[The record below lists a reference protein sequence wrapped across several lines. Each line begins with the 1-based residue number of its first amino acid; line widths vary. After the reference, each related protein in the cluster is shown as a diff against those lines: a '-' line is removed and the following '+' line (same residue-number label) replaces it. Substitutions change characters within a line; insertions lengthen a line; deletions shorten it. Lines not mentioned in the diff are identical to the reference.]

1 MSNIHLW
8 RGIMEEKQNG
18 EVEKA
23 AAAKAIEPGLQEL
36 EPGGNRQKGRKKK
49 YVIIILFLVFFILL
63 ALTGYAY
70 YRGVVYYRTH
80 FLPNTNINGI
90 DCSDMETA
98 PVVDML
104 DARVGSYSLSVIGR
118 DYKTSEPGTVLGVIV
133 PDDIGLHFAD
143 TDIAVGDFL
152 QQQNEMLW
160 FQAYMGDSFSYSL
173 NQDVVFEEE
182 RLQSTVESWDACKKK
197 NMQVA
202 KDAYIS
208 EYSDEIGGYEVIPET
223 LGTQLDMEE
232 AIRLISETVS
242 RQDGSLDLEEAGCYR
257 EAAVRSDDKKLN
269 DIVDTA
275 NRWLGTEIEY
285 DWNGTEVVL
294 NHEILKDWVTIEG
307 GEPVLDEEAV
317 AAFVK
322 EQASAYDTY
331 GKKKKFMTTHGFE
344 MTLNSRNYGWKTDT
358 AGETEELTQ
367 LIYHGTKTEREPLY
381 SITARQK
388 GANDIG
394 NSYVEADLSNQHLY
408 LYQDG
413 EIVVETDF
421 VSGTMISSYDC
432 VTPEGI
438 FGLTYKTMN
447 AVLKGATYRTP
458 VKYWMPFYGNYGM
471 HDANWRGA
479 FGGEIFKT
487 NGSHGCINLPPS
499 MAGQIYQYV
508 SEGFPVV
515 CYYSQGIP
523 YVGPPAVP
531 AEGVPEGGIPDES
544 VPVDTPAEAPVD
556 TPAEIPAETPA
567 EVSAGLSVG

>member
-1 MSNIHLW
+1 
-8 RGIMEEKQNG
+8 MEEKQSG
-18 EVEKA
+18 EAEKV
-23 AAAKAIEPGLQEL
+23 AAAKAIEPEPQEL
-36 EPGGNRQKGRKKK
+36 EPGGKSQRGGKKK
-49 YVIIILFLVFFILL
+49 YVIISLFLVFFIML
-63 ALTGYAY
+63 AVAGYAY
-70 YRGVVYYRTH
+70 YRKVMYYQTH
-80 FLPNTNINGI
+80 FLPNTSINGI
-90 DCSDMETA
+90 DCSNMETGS
-98 PVVDML
+98 VVEML
-104 DARVGSYSLSVIGR
+104 DARIGSYALSVGGR
-118 DYKTSEPGTVLGVIV
+118 DYRTGESGAVLGVIV
-133 PDDIGLHFAD
+133 PDDICLHYAD
-143 TDIAVGDFL
+143 TDVAVEEFRR
-152 QQQNEMLW
+152 QQEELMW
-160 FQAYMGDSFSYSL
+160 FRAYLGDSFSYSL
-173 NQDVVFEEE
+173 DQDVSFDEDM
-182 RLQSTVESWDACKKK
+182 LKSTVESWDACQRK
-197 NMQVA
+197 NMQKA
-202 KDAYIS
+202 RDAYIS
-208 EYSDEIGGYEVIPET
+208 EYSDETGGYEVIPET
-223 LGTQLDMEE
+223 LGTQLDVER
-232 AIRLISETVS
+232 AIRLISETVG
-242 RQDGSLDLEEAGCYR
+242 RQESSLDLEEAGCYQ
-257 EAAVRSDDKKLN
+257 EASVRSDDKKLN

-275 NRWLGTEIEY
+275 NLWLSTEISY

-294 NHEILKDWVTIEG
+294 DHETLKDWITIEDG
-307 GEPVLDEEAV
+307 KPVLDEEAV

-344 MTLNSRNYGWKTDT
+344 VTLNSRNYGWKTDT
-358 AGETEELTQ
+358 IGETEELTQ
-367 LIYHGTKTEREPLY
+367 LIYRGTKIEREPLY
-381 SITARQK
+381 SIKARQK
-388 GANDIG
+388 GANDVG

-421 VSGTMISSYDC
+421 VSGTMVSSYDC

-523 YVGPPAVP
+523 YVGPPTVP
-531 AEGVPEGGIPDES
+531 TEGMPEGGIPDES
-544 VPVDTPAEAPVD
+544 VLVDTPVEA
-556 TPAEIPAETPA
+556 PAETPA

>member
-1 MSNIHLW
+1 
-8 RGIMEEKQNG
+8 MEEKQSG
-18 EVEKA
+18 EAEKV
-23 AAAKAIEPGLQEL
+23 AAAKAIEPEPQEL
-36 EPGGNRQKGRKKK
+36 EPGGKSQRGGKKK
-49 YVIIILFLVFFILL
+49 YVIISLFLVFFIML
-63 ALTGYAY
+63 AVAGYAY
-70 YRGVVYYRTH
+70 YRKVMYYQTH
-80 FLPNTNINGI
+80 FLPNTSINGI
-90 DCSDMETA
+90 DCSNMETGS
-98 PVVDML
+98 VVEML
-104 DARVGSYSLSVIGR
+104 DARIGSYALSVGGR
-118 DYKTSEPGTVLGVIV
+118 DYRTGESGAVLGVIV
-133 PDDIGLHFAD
+133 PDDICLHYAD
-143 TDIAVGDFL
+143 TDVAVEEFRR
-152 QQQNEMLW
+152 QQEELMW
-160 FQAYMGDSFSYSL
+160 FRAYLGDSFSYSL
-173 NQDVVFEEE
+173 DQDVSFDEDM
-182 RLQSTVESWDACKKK
+182 LKSTVESWDACQRK
-197 NMQVA
+197 NMQKA
-202 KDAYIS
+202 RDAYIS
-208 EYSDEIGGYEVIPET
+208 EYSDETGGYEVIPET
-223 LGTQLDMEE
+223 LGTQLDVER
-232 AIRLISETVS
+232 AIRLISETVG
-242 RQDGSLDLEEAGCYR
+242 RQESSLDLEEAGCYQ
-257 EAAVRSDDKKLN
+257 EASVRSDDKKLN

-275 NRWLGTEIEY
+275 NLWLSTEISY

-294 NHEILKDWVTIEG
+294 DHEILKDWVTIEDG
-307 GEPVLDEEAV
+307 KPVLDEEAV

-344 MTLNSRNYGWKTDT
+344 VTLNSRNYGWKTDT
-358 AGETEELTQ
+358 IGETEELTQ
-367 LIYHGTKTEREPLY
+367 LIYRGTKIEREPLY
-381 SITARQK
+381 SIKARQK
-388 GANDIG
+388 GANDVG

-421 VSGTMISSYDC
+421 VSGTMVSSYDC

-523 YVGPPAVP
+523 YVGPPTVP
-531 AEGVPEGGIPDES
+531 TEGMPEGGIPDES
-544 VPVDTPAEAPVD
+544 VLVDTPVEA
-556 TPAEIPAETPA
+556 PAETPA